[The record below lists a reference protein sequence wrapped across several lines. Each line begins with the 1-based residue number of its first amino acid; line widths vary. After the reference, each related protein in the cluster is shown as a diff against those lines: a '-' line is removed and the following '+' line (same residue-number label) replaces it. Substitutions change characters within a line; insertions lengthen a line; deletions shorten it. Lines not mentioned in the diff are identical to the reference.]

1 MTRKT
6 HHISILQFDERLIS
20 RLRVRRSTRGVDV
33 LAFDQERGAWSL
45 EDGSLEAALEAFA
58 QSHALADDDVY
69 TVLPRHEMTAR
80 ILELP
85 TEDPDEIA
93 GGIRL
98 SAEEYVPFPA
108 DELII
113 DQCVLRTLPDGV
125 SLVLAVFAHR
135 DVVDQHL
142 ALLGSAGIEPIQIF
156 LSTTCLASASAA
168 AEGGK
173 EGACRGQAPTRRHA
187 LVHLASGGLE
197 VVVMNAK
204 RLEYG
209 RAVASA
215 QDWGL
220 GGDEAAEVLEEL
232 RVEIGASLSAYRR
245 QSEDGEG
252 VDAVYLCSEWADVS
266 GYGEALVHELGQ
278 DCAPASFARGLL
290 VGGGEAVATLPL
302 VSLGAALTAQG
313 RGVASIRL
321 LPRSVLESRK
331 RSGLKGKAIRLGA
344 LAAAVLIA
352 LTGLYAALIRQRQ
365 AYIRELRARIAAVEP
380 RAKSIVAKTKQ
391 LQIIEQQVERSGNVI
406 ELLAALC
413 DAFPASG
420 INVTRFVFTHNQ
432 EIELYG
438 RAENLEILQ
447 TMTQDLIDMG
457 KTALPQFAMAQRA
470 YENKVRERNQ
480 TVLDYKLIMPFPIS
494 EAAEGGGEN
503 VE

>member
-33 LAFDQERGAWSL
+33 LAFDQERGAWSA
-45 EDGSLEAALEAFA
+45 EDGSLEAALDAFA
-58 QSHALADDDVY
+58 QRHELADDDVY

-85 TEDPDEIA
+85 TQDPDEIT

-113 DQCVLRTLPDGV
+113 DQCVLRTLPDGA

-142 ALLGSAGIEPIQIF
+142 ALLGTAGIEPIQIF

-173 EGACRGQAPTRRHA
+173 QQRHA

-302 VSLGAALTAQG
+302 VALGAALTAQG
-313 RGVASIRL
+313 RGAVAIRL
-321 LPRSVLESRK
+321 LPGSVLESRK

-344 LAAAVLIA
+344 LAAALLVA
-352 LTGLYAALIRQRQ
+352 LTGLYGVLVGQRQ
-365 AYIRELRARIAAVEP
+365 AYIRELRARIANIEP

-391 LQIIEQQVERSGNVI
+391 LQIIEQQVERAGSVI

-447 TMTQDLIDMG
+447 TMTQDLINMG

-470 YENKVRERNQ
+470 YENKVRERDQ

-494 EAAEGGGEN
+494 EAIEGGGEN

>member
-113 DQCVLRTLPDGV
+113 DQCVLRTLPDGA
-125 SLVLAVFAHR
+125 SLVLAVFAHH

-173 EGACRGQAPTRRHA
+173 QQRHA
-187 LVHLASGGLE
+187 LVNLASGGLE

-220 GGDEAAEVLEEL
+220 RGDEAAEVLEEL

-278 DCAPASFARGLL
+278 DCAPATFARGLL

-313 RGVASIRL
+313 RGVAPIRL
-321 LPRSVLESRK
+321 LPGSVLESRK

-352 LTGLYAALIRQRQ
+352 LTGLYAVLVRQRQ
-365 AYIRELRARIAAVEP
+365 AYIRELRARIAKVEP
-380 RAKSIVAKTKQ
+380 RAKSVVAKTKQ
-391 LQIIEQQVERSGNVI
+391 LQIIEQQVERAGSVI

-447 TMTQDLIDMG
+447 ALTQDLIDMG
-457 KTALPQFAMAQRA
+457 KTALPQFAMTQRA

>member
-1 MTRKT
+1 LTRKT

-33 LAFDQERGAWSL
+33 LAFDQERGAWSI
-45 EDGSLEAALEAFA
+45 EDGSLEAALEAFV
-58 QSHALADDDVY
+58 QSRALADDDVY

-85 TEDPDEIA
+85 TQDPDEIA

-108 DELII
+108 DELVI
-113 DQCVLRTLPDGV
+113 DQCVLRTLPEGA
-125 SLVLAVFAHR
+125 SIVLAVFAHR

-173 EGACRGQAPTRRHA
+173 QQRHA

-215 QDWGL
+215 QDWTL
-220 GGDEAAEVLEEL
+220 GADEATEVLEEL

-245 QSEDGEG
+245 QTEDGEG
-252 VDAVYLCSEWADVS
+252 VDAVYLCSDGADVS

-278 DCAPASFARGLL
+278 DCAPALFARGLL

-302 VSLGAALTAQG
+302 VSLGAALSAQG
-313 RGVASIRL
+313 RGAVTIRL
-321 LPRSVLESRK
+321 LPGSVLESRK
-331 RSGLKGKAIRLGA
+331 RSGLKARAIRLGA
-344 LAAAVLIA
+344 LAAALLIA
-352 LTGLYAALIRQRQ
+352 LSGLYAVLVGRRH
-365 AYIRELRARIAAVEP
+365 AYIRELRARIATIEP

-391 LQIIEQQVERSGNVI
+391 LQIIEQQVERSGSVI

-413 DAFPASG
+413 DAFPPSG

-447 TMTQDLIDMG
+447 TLTQDLLDMG
-457 KTALPQFAMAQRA
+457 KTALPQFAMTQRA

-494 EAAEGGGEN
+494 EAVEGGGEN